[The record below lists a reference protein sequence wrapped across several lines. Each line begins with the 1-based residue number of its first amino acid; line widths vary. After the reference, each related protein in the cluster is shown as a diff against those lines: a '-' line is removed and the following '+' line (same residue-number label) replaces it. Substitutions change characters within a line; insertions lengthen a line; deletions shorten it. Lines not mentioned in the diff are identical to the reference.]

1 MMFIY
6 FWGEW
11 GRRRKKNFK
20 KKREKI
26 KKSKN
31 QKHIKFLQKKKNARH
46 KLTLSLSLSSGET
59 QKFEREEEEEVFLKA
74 RRSVAFDTPQRFR
87 VGGRDDGR
95 IVTHAAETNHKV
107 LRDSFAVSRSD
118 EDEQRI
124 PTSTRI
130 EHEDVG
136 GGDSQD
142 KLGRDA
148 NGDEDGRTSVHDER
162 MRESVG

>member
-1 MMFIY
+1 
-6 FWGEW
+6 
-11 GRRRKKNFK
+11 
-20 KKREKI
+20 
-26 KKSKN
+26 
-31 QKHIKFLQKKKNARH
+31 
-46 KLTLSLSLSSGET
+46 LTLSLSLSLSPGK
-59 QKFEREEEEEVFLKA
+59 QHKKFEREEEEEEEEEEEVFLKLA

-87 VGGRDDGR
+87 VGSRDDGR

>member
-1 MMFIY
+1 M
-6 FWGEW
+6 
-11 GRRRKKNFK
+11 
-20 KKREKI
+20 
-26 KKSKN
+26 
-31 QKHIKFLQKKKNARH
+31 
-46 KLTLSLSLSSGET
+46 
-59 QKFEREEEEEVFLKA
+59 
-74 RRSVAFDTPQRFR
+74 
-87 VGGRDDGR
+87 GGRDDGR

-142 KLGRDA
+142 ELGRDED
-148 NGDEDGRTSVHDER
+148 GDEDGGISVHDER
-162 MRESVG
+162 VRASFG

>member
-1 MMFIY
+1 M
-6 FWGEW
+6 EA
-11 GRRRKKNFK
+11 
-20 KKREKI
+20 KKRIFEK
-26 KKSKN
+26 KTRKN
-31 QKHIKFLQKKKNARH
+31 QKKRQKKFLQKKKNARQ
-46 KLTLSLSLSSGET
+46 LTLSLSLSGK
-59 QKFEREEEEEVFLKA
+59 QHKKFEREEEEEIFLKLA

-87 VGGRDDGR
+87 VGSRDDGR

>member
-1 MMFIY
+1 MN
-6 FWGEW
+6 E
-11 GRRRKKNFK
+11 K
-20 KKREKI
+20 KK
-26 KKSKN
+26 KKK
-31 QKHIKFLQKKKNARH
+31 KKKNIFKGEKERRIRH
-46 KLTLSLSLSSGET
+46 HG
-59 QKFEREEEEEVFLKA
+59 
-74 RRSVAFDTPQRFR
+74 FR
-87 VGGRDDGR
+87 VGGKDDGR

-107 LRDSFAVSRSD
+107 LRDSFAVSRSN

>member
-1 MMFIY
+1 M
-6 FWGEW
+6 EA
-11 GRRRKKNFK
+11 
-20 KKREKI
+20 KKRIFEK
-26 KKSKN
+26 KTRKN
-31 QKHIKFLQKKKNARH
+31 QKKIKIKFLQKKKNARQ
-46 KLTLSLSLSSGET
+46 LTLSLSLSGK
-59 QKFEREEEEEVFLKA
+59 QHKKFEREEEEEEVFLKLA

-87 VGGRDDGR
+87 VGSRDDGR

>member
-1 MMFIY
+1 M
-6 FWGEW
+6 EA
-11 GRRRKKNFK
+11 
-20 KKREKI
+20 KKRIFEK
-26 KKSKN
+26 KTRKN
-31 QKHIKFLQKKKNARH
+31 QKKRQKKFLQKKKNARQ
-46 KLTLSLSLSSGET
+46 LTLSLSLSLSPGK
-59 QKFEREEEEEVFLKA
+59 QHKKFEREEEEEEEEVFLKLA

-87 VGGRDDGR
+87 VGSRDDGR

>member
-1 MMFIY
+1 
-6 FWGEW
+6 
-11 GRRRKKNFK
+11 
-20 KKREKI
+20 
-26 KKSKN
+26 
-31 QKHIKFLQKKKNARH
+31 
-46 KLTLSLSLSSGET
+46 
-59 QKFEREEEEEVFLKA
+59 
-74 RRSVAFDTPQRFR
+74 
-87 VGGRDDGR
+87 VGSRDDGR
-95 IVTHAAETNHKV
+95 IVTHATETNHKV